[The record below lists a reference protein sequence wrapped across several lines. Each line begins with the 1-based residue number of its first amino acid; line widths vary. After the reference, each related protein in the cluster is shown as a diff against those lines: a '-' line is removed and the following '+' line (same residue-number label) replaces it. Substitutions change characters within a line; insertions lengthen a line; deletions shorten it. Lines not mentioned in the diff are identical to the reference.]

1 MSKVSFSA
9 GSAAI
14 VIEKLKDGRYDA
26 SVYKEGRHISTQ
38 KKTQSE
44 IEQFAHELLCLAG
57 VD

>member
-1 MSKVSFSA
+1 MPKVYFSA
-9 GSAAI
+9 GAVTLI
-14 VIEKLKDGRYDA
+14 IEALKDGRFDA
-26 SVYKEGRHISTQ
+26 CTYKDGRLLTQQ

>member
-1 MSKVSFSA
+1 VSKVYFSA
-9 GSAAI
+9 GSATI
-14 VIEKLKDGRYDA
+14 VVEKLKDGRFDA
-26 SVYKEGRHISTQ
+26 CTYKEGRLLTQQ